1 MFITL
6 IKKRKKEI
14 INSNYGW
21 SYSKERK
28 SKFNFLK
35 HNEFDTERKIENK
48 NPFEYDKSASTLK
61 CNETDYKIFAPNMD
75 DTVGKDIAFV
85 NTLNYMQYCHLSIY
99 SNFPLIIKGSTGS
112 GKNNAINYLEKY
124 LGFDLIYFKK

>member
-14 INSNYGW
+14 INLNYGW

-61 CNETDYKIFAPNMD
+61 CNETDYKIF
-75 DTVGKDIAFV
+75 V
-85 NTLNYMQYCHLSIY
+85 SITFSAY
-99 SNFPLIIKGSTGS
+99 SLKNSSANLPLTIT
-112 GKNNAINYLEKY
+112 
-124 LGFDLIYFKK
+124 